1 MNLEIALCCLET
13 RITYLSV
20 KLYNMMAHT
29 TTTTTT
35 TTTNDN
41 DYDYDYGANDFIVTT
56 KANTFFSLYLIGFG
70 TNKYR
75 EVNYK
80 F

>member
-1 MNLEIALCCLET
+1 
-13 RITYLSV
+13 
-20 KLYNMMAHT
+20 MAHT

-35 TTTNDN
+35 NNDDN

>member
-1 MNLEIALCCLET
+1 
-13 RITYLSV
+13 
-20 KLYNMMAHT
+20 MMAHNT

-35 TTTNDN
+35 TNNDN